1 MKQIIYSI
9 CILLFVANASF
20 AQLQPLDGTA
30 KYVFLFIGD
39 GMGFAQVHS
48 AEAYLDTLEQGTTE
62 GPRDVRANKL
72 AMTAELPFAGAIS
85 TYDYGVLIT
94 DSASA
99 GTALAC
105 GKKTYSGVV
114 SVDPQTKTIPYKT
127 IAEVAKEHG
136 MRVGIVTSVSID
148 HATPAVFY
156 AHSASRNDYHGIGM
170 QIAASGFDYFGGGG
184 LLQQI
189 KNGEDTIVAVQNAGY
204 QVVTTHQ
211 DLAAVAPG
219 QKVLAINSILD
230 GSKALSYEID
240 RDVNDMSL
248 ADFTSEGIRLLDNPN
263 GFFMMVEGG
272 KIDWTC
278 HANDGRT
285 SIDDVLAFD
294 NAVMKALDFAMLHP
308 NETLVIVT
316 ADHETGGLTQGWAG
330 TKYASAYEKM
340 QGQTMSYLSFTDF
353 VKGIAADSNKFWLDP
368 NSNLVDDTDMLA
380 AIENAFGLVYSQLTD
395 FQKKQLED
403 GYDRSMKGSR
413 IVSSEEDYL
422 LYGGYD
428 ALTVTCT
435 HILNNLAGLGW
446 TSYSHTAIP
455 VPVFSND
462 ARFNGYYDNTMIP
475 HKIADSIGL
484 SGALD

>member
-1 MKQIIYSI
+1 
-9 CILLFVANASF
+9 
-20 AQLQPLDGTA
+20 
-30 KYVFLFIGD
+30 
-39 GMGFAQVHS
+39 
-48 AEAYLDTLEQGTTE
+48 
-62 GPRDVRANKL
+62 
-72 AMTAELPFAGAIS
+72 MTRELPFAGAIT

-99 GTALAC
+99 GTALAT

-127 IAEVAKEHG
+127 IAEVAKEMG
-136 MRVGIVTSVSID
+136 MKVGIVSSVSID

-156 AHSASRNDYHGIGM
+156 AHSASRGNYHEIGM
-170 QIAASGFDYFGGGG
+170 QIATSGFDYFGGGG
-184 LLQQI
+184 LLQQV

-204 QVVTTHQ
+204 QVVTTRE
-211 DLAAVAPG
+211 DLAAVTPG
-219 QKVLAINSILD
+219 QKVLAMNSTLD
-230 GSKALSYEID
+230 GSKALPYEID

-248 ADFTSEGIRLLDNPN
+248 ADFTSEGIRLLDDPN

-294 NAVMKALDFAMLHP
+294 NAVMRAIEFAKLHP
-308 NETLVIVT
+308 GETLVIVT

-330 TKYASAYEKM
+330 TKYASAYEKLAN
-340 QGQTMSYLSFTDF
+340 QTMSYDMFTSL
-353 VKGIAADSNKFWLDP
+353 VKAYAASPTKAWIDP
-368 NSNLVDDTDMLA
+368 NSNLVDDAYMLA
-380 AIENAFGLVYSQLTD
+380 SMESAFGLVYNQLSD

-428 ALTVTCT
+428 AFTVTCT

-455 VPVFSND
+455 VPVMSND
-462 ARFNGYYDNTMIP
+462 ARFIGYYDNTMIP
-475 HKIADSIGL
+475 KKIAEAIGN